1 LVTVFSDGT
10 AVTATVRV
18 TSTTMTIPISGYEA
32 SMADSTGPAE
42 QTGSL
47 ATISSEGAGAETR
60 STELEWLA
68 GAILGILGFG
78 VIL

>member
-32 SMADSTGPAE
+32 SMTDSTRPAE
-42 QTGSL
+42 QTGEL
-47 ATISSEGAGAETR
+47 ATPSSEGAGAKRR

-68 GAILGILGFG
+68 GAILSILGFG